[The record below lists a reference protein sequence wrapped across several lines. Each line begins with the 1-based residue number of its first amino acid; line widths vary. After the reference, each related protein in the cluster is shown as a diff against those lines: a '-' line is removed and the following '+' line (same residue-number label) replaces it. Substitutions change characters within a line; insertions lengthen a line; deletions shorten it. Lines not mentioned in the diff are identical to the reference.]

1 MQSTTK
7 QKVRVPAD
15 ICRWPVGY
23 ASRKIYVALLVFQL
37 RAERYQ
43 RQSVLKTYEE
53 IAELSGVANVK
64 TVAAAIRELSNA
76 GYIQV
81 KTHMYWSEDGQKLYR
96 GTNEY
101 TVLPLASMGA
111 GYIWVPVKLLT
122 ARISPAS
129 FTVLLYLLRKQG
141 QNTRSWPSLRRGF
154 QTICQ
159 KNGKAMSR
167 KTISAAL
174 EQLRRCMMLIVL
186 PCLKRNKALSMNTYM
201 VTVWG
206 DHPVC
211 AAVSPAAP
219 AVADYRGGNLF
230 GGLPVMTKIT
240 LGLVEEKKKGVSFLV
255 HFTDKLRKIAK
266 YIKSSFFACPHS
278 MDVK

>member
-129 FTVLLYLLRKQG
+129 FTGCCCTFCANKVKIQDPGPPCGVVSRPSARRTGKQCPE
-141 QNTRSWPSLRRGF
+141 RPS
-154 QTICQ
+154 
-159 KNGKAMSR
+159 
-167 KTISAAL
+167 AL
-174 EQLRRCMMLIVL
+174 
-186 PCLKRNKALSMNTYM
+186 PWSS
-201 VTVWG
+201 
-206 DHPVC
+206 C
-211 AAVSPAAP
+211 AAA
-219 AVADYRGGNLF
+219 
-230 GGLPVMTKIT
+230 
-240 LGLVEEKKKGVSFLV
+240 
-255 HFTDKLRKIAK
+255 
-266 YIKSSFFACPHS
+266 
-278 MDVK
+278 